1 MRKTKLLRSS
11 FNSFQQFND
20 CSPFFFIL
28 NGLKE
33 CAVFCSDI
41 IGSGFCVLI

>member
-11 FNSFQQFND
+11 SNSFQQFND

-33 CAVFCSDI
+33 CAVFRRDI
-41 IGSGFCVLI
+41 IGVGF